1 MQPLKQTP
9 RDPLGW
15 CVVLALAFWALM
27 LVRLTIPA
35 KPYFDEVHYLP
46 AAREYWALGKFLN
59 REHPLLGKELIAL
72 GMQLFGDEPFGWRIF
87 PSLAGALALFA
98 AMRALWFAAQ
108 SRFATLAYG
117 VLLATGFYIFVNA
130 RIAMLDIFMAGF
142 VALAYWQLAAAVR
155 APERGRRHLIVAGVA
170 LGLALASKWNAAP
183 LALLPGLAFLVLRL
197 RAGRRRLLT
206 SQRGAPVPGV
216 SLLEAGIW
224 LGVLPL
230 AVYALTYVPAL
241 FFTEGAIGTATGS
254 ANFLALHTDAIRLQE
269 SVVKTHPYMSRWP
282 QWVLNARSI
291 WYLYEPADGAQR
303 GIVLIGNPLTM
314 LLGLPALL
322 WAASEAI
329 LRRNGAA
336 AAVIVLYA
344 VTLGFWIASAK
355 PVQFLYHY
363 FLPSMALLAAL
374 ALALDAL
381 WQQNRRWMA
390 LLPLAGSVALFAY
403 FYPILSAAPLE
414 GGKMAFTE
422 WMWLNRWR

>member
-1 MQPLKQTP
+1 M
-9 RDPLGW
+9 
-15 CVVLALAFWALM
+15 ALMFWALL
-27 LVRLTIPA
+27 LVRLAIPS

-46 AAREYWALGKFLN
+46 AAREYWALGKFVN

-72 GMQLFGDEPFGWRIF
+72 GLQMFGDRPLGWRF
-87 PSLAGALALFA
+87 VTSLAGAATLFA
-98 AMRALWFAAQ
+98 GMRGLWFATH

-117 VLLATGFYIFVNA
+117 VLLASGFYVFVNA
-130 RIAMLDIFMAGF
+130 RIAMLDIFMVGF
-142 VALAYWQLAAAVR
+142 VAVAYWHLAAAVR
-155 APERGRRHLIVAGVA
+155 EPEKARLRLGIAGIA

-183 LALLPGLAFLVLRL
+183 LAVLPGLAFLVLRA

-216 SLLEAGIW
+216 SLLEAGFW
-224 LGVLPL
+224 LGALPL
-230 AVYALTYVPAL
+230 AAYSLTYLPAW
-241 FFTEGAIGTATGS
+241 FFAEGAIGSASGS
-254 ANFLALHTDAIRLQE
+254 ANFLALHSDAIRLQE

-291 WYLYEPADGAQR
+291 WFLYEPVDGAQR
-303 GIVLIGNPLTM
+303 GIVLVGNPLTM

-322 WAASEAI
+322 WAATEAV

-336 AAVIVLYA
+336 AAVTVLYA

-355 PVQFLYHY
+355 PIQFLYHY

-381 WQQNRRWMA
+381 WRQGRRWLAMV
-390 LLPLAGSVALFAY
+390 PLAGSVALFAY
-403 FYPILSAAPLE
+403 FYPILSAAPLA
-414 GGKMAFTE
+414 GGKLAFTE
-422 WMWLNRWR
+422 WMWLNSWR

>member
-1 MQPLKQTP
+1 MQPAKQTP

-15 CVVLALAFWALM
+15 CVILALAFWALM
-27 LVRLTIPA
+27 LVRLTIPT

-59 REHPLLGKELIAL
+59 REHPLLGKELIGL
-72 GMQLFGDEPFGWRIF
+72 GMQLFGDRPLGWRIF
-87 PSLAGALALFA
+87 PTLAGALTLFA
-98 AMRALWFAAQ
+98 AMRALWHASR

-130 RIAMLDIFMAGF
+130 RIAMLDIFMVGF

-183 LALLPGLAFLVLRL
+183 LALLPGLAFLALRL
-197 RAGRRRLLT
+197 RAGRRRFLL
-206 SQRGAPVPGV
+206 SQRGGPVPGV
-216 SLLEAGIW
+216 SLLEASAW
-224 LGVLPL
+224 LGALPL
-230 AVYALTYVPAL
+230 AVYALTYVPAW
-241 FFTEGAIGTATGS
+241 FFTEGALGTATGS
-254 ANFLALHTDAIRLQE
+254 ANLLALHADAVRLQE

-291 WYLYEPADGAQR
+291 WYLYEPVDGAQR

-322 WAASEAI
+322 WTASEAI

-336 AAVIVLYA
+336 AAVTVLYA

-381 WQQNRRWMA
+381 WRQQRRWLA

-403 FYPILSAAPLE
+403 FYPILSAAPLS

-422 WMWLNRWR
+422 WMWLARWR